1 MIEVHKVFK
10 TKQLHTA
17 IDIGNAKISGVCASV
32 DGEEIVI
39 KGVAEA
45 PALGIKKS
53 CVINLDMAAQQVKKV
68 IKELESQTNSNIKH
82 VQIGISGASCYGFN
96 SHGVVAVK
104 QNEVDTHDLA
114 RVLEAAKAVKTPADQ
129 KIIHAIPQEYAI
141 DDQSDI
147 REPIGMSGVRLE
159 ANVHIITGSSVISQ
173 NIEKTIDRCGV
184 GVQGMVFN
192 GLASASVLVSPE
204 DRELG
209 VAVID
214 IGAGMTS
221 LVSYVGGGVHHT
233 SVLPCAGDAV
243 TADIAAALRVP
254 VQEAERLK
262 VEHGIMLENHDEH
275 ETIDVNGSRLNKNVS
290 AKWLSEVI
298 EARYQEIF
306 SLIKTELMKHDL
318 KDQLSA
324 GVIITG
330 GGAAIPGCIEMAE
343 MILGM
348 PVTLSGPDIVQ
359 YGDLLCH
366 PKYASLAGILRFC
379 TNSVENFS
387 PMWQHQR
394 RYSNVVQ
401 RFKKLFQENF

>member
-104 QNEVDTHDLA
+104 QNEVDTHDIA

-173 NIEKTIDRCGV
+173 NIEKTIDR
-184 GVQGMVFN
+184 F
-192 GLASASVLVSPE
+192 
-204 DRELG
+204 LG
-209 VAVID
+209 
-214 IGAGMTS
+214 
-221 LVSYVGGGVHHT
+221 
-233 SVLPCAGDAV
+233 
-243 TADIAAALRVP
+243 
-254 VQEAERLK
+254 
-262 VEHGIMLENHDEH
+262 
-275 ETIDVNGSRLNKNVS
+275 
-290 AKWLSEVI
+290 
-298 EARYQEIF
+298 
-306 SLIKTELMKHDL
+306 KT
-318 KDQLSA
+318 
-324 GVIITG
+324 
-330 GGAAIPGCIEMAE
+330 
-343 MILGM
+343 
-348 PVTLSGPDIVQ
+348 
-359 YGDLLCH
+359 
-366 PKYASLAGILRFC
+366 
-379 TNSVENFS
+379 
-387 PMWQHQR
+387 
-394 RYSNVVQ
+394 
-401 RFKKLFQENF
+401 

>member
-32 DGEEIVI
+32 DGDEIVI

-45 PALGIKKS
+45 PSLGIKKS
-53 CVINLDMAAQQVKKV
+53 CVINLELAAQQVKKV
-68 IKELESQTNSNIKH
+68 LKDLETQTNSSVKH
-82 VQIGISGASCYGFN
+82 IYIGISGSNCCGFN
-96 SHGVVAVK
+96 SHGVVAIK
-104 QNEVDTHDLA
+104 NNEVDADDIA

-141 DDQSDI
+141 DDQNDI

-159 ANVHIITGSSVISQ
+159 ANVHIITGSSVINQ

-184 GVQGMVFN
+184 SAQKVVFS

-209 VAVID
+209 IAVID

-221 LVSYVGGGVHHT
+221 LVSYLGGGVHHT
-233 SVLPCAGDAV
+233 TVLPCAGDAV
-243 TADIAAALRVP
+243 TSDIAAALRVP

-262 VEHGIMLENHDEH
+262 VEHGIMLENHDDN

-306 SLIKTELMKHDL
+306 SMIKTELMKHDL

-330 GGAAIPGCIEMAE
+330 GAATIPGCIEMAE

-348 PVTLSGPDIVQ
+348 PVTLAGPDIVQ
-359 YGDLLCH
+359 WGDALCH
-366 PKYASLAGILRFC
+366 PKYASLAGVLRFC
-379 TNSVENFS
+379 TDSVESFA
-387 PMWQHQR
+387 PLWQHQR
-394 RYSNVVQ
+394 RYTNVVQ